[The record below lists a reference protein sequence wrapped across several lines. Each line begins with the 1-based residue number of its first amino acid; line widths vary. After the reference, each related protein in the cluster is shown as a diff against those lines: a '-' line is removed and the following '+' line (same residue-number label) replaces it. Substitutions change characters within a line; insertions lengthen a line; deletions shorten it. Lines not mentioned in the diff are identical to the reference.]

1 MTMFLA
7 ELVFLIE
14 LALFVSGLV
23 LLYKA
28 RKEASSLLKFA
39 AIVLIIGS
47 VGTAICTSYYS
58 FKYYKQGVF
67 DTATVSDG
75 FAPLDDDGPLHH
87 YHPAEW
93 NGSTDGNR

>member
-14 LALFVSGLV
+14 LTLFVSGLV

-28 RKEASSLLKFA
+28 LKEKSGLLKFA

-47 VGTAICTSYYS
+47 LGASVCTTYFSL
-58 FKYYKQGVF
+58 KYYNQGAF
-67 DTATVSDG
+67 DIATASDG